1 MRNTPHG
8 DQISQSRNA
17 TIGSS
22 SLFGITELELLGLNT
37 RFIRV
42 KVLVPPP
49 GGQDG
54 PSGEITE
61 FQMRKF
67 LTLFAVVVFSA
78 TALITSTKDA
88 DARRWRGGGYGGAVA
103 AAIIGSALIY
113 GINRHHHRRHYYS
126 SYGDG
131 YGYGYYPRRR
141 YYSSGFY
148 NAYPY
153 YGNRGY
159 YRHKHYGHRHFRGHR
174 HGFYKHHHR
183 GHRGMR
189 VHGRRW

>member
-1 MRNTPHG
+1 MR
-8 DQISQSRNA
+8 
-17 TIGSS
+17 
-22 SLFGITELELLGLNT
+22 
-37 RFIRV
+37 
-42 KVLVPPP
+42 VPFASKSWFPRP
-49 GGQDG
+49 GGQGVAVRD
-54 PSGEITE
+54 ITE

-88 DARRWRGGGYGGAVA
+88 EARRWRGGGYGGAVA

-141 YYSSGFY
+141 YYSSAYY
-148 NAYPY
+148 NPYPY
-153 YGNRGY
+153 YGGRRF

-174 HGFYKHHHR
+174 HGFHR
-183 GHRGMR
+183 HRFHGGGR
-189 VHGRRW
+189 YVNTGRRLGNW